1 MIFGEKIKLFIRKFY
16 VCIIFAMSFFCIN
29 TYADET
35 RQNELKDMKATSGYM
50 LSNGSVWCTE
60 EATDAWLYC
69 DELKVFNAGDKVDIV
84 EEDETYYYIR
94 WIEDETAHL
103 GKVEKIYITKKTPK
117 TYYVVI
123 DTNLKSDA
131 TGYFD
136 SGYTVKK
143 NEAVTVIG
151 ELNEYNYYLVNVNGK
166 KGYLHKNYLSGK
178 KSTATRKYVVSYTN
192 IKSRTNNKGSLI
204 TDAYMGE
211 KIYVLGDVDKYGY
224 YKTLDNNKYGY
235 IKSDYLSDT
244 KPVDRYA
251 AYKVSMYKQTG
262 GKKRIATIPQ
272 NSSIILA
279 GKTDKKGY
287 IRVFYN
293 KKSGYIK
300 ASCVSPELVQNAY
313 SQISINVYSKG
324 TGRGKVGAIK
334 ANSRVFVICD
344 YVTNRY
350 GYEKILYKGKIRY
363 ARADYLAGKK
373 SSTRYVNYKS
383 YLENTKGKRIA
394 VLKINTK
401 VTLVGENNNY
411 DDKLKIIYKGKV
423 GYIERWRLFKRKVS
437 NSNENRFSADV
448 VMRKMK
454 AMYSVYPEG
463 RIWTNA
469 NYYGWKGGI
478 YTGGYGCAGFAFHL
492 SDAAFDNL
500 PARLVYDFSNLRKD
514 LRVGDIIRVYGDT
527 HSVIIIEKTTT
538 GVVLA
543 EGNYNSMVHWGR
555 TMSYAELE
563 RDITY
568 YMTRYPK

>member
-1 MIFGEKIKLFIRKFY
+1 M
-16 VCIIFAMSFFCIN
+16 
-29 TYADET
+29 
-35 RQNELKDMKATSGYM
+35 
-50 LSNGSVWCTE
+50 
-60 EATDAWLYC
+60 
-69 DELKVFNAGDKVDIV
+69 
-84 EEDETYYYIR
+84 
-94 WIEDETAHL
+94 
-103 GKVEKIYITKKTPK
+103 
-117 TYYVVI
+117 
-123 DTNLKSDA
+123 
-131 TGYFD
+131 
-136 SGYTVKK
+136 
-143 NEAVTVIG
+143 
-151 ELNEYNYYLVNVNGK
+151 
-166 KGYLHKNYLSGK
+166 
-178 KSTATRKYVVSYTN
+178 
-192 IKSRTNNKGSLI
+192 
-204 TDAYMGE
+204 
-211 KIYVLGDVDKYGY
+211 
-224 YKTLDNNKYGY
+224 
-235 IKSDYLSDT
+235 
-244 KPVDRYA
+244 
-251 AYKVSMYKQTG
+251 
-262 GKKRIATIPQ
+262 
-272 NSSIILA
+272 
-279 GKTDKKGY
+279 
-287 IRVFYN
+287 
-293 KKSGYIK
+293 
-300 ASCVSPELVQNAY
+300 
-313 SQISINVYSKG
+313 YSKG

-423 GYIERWRLFKRKVS
+423 GYIERWRLSKRKVS